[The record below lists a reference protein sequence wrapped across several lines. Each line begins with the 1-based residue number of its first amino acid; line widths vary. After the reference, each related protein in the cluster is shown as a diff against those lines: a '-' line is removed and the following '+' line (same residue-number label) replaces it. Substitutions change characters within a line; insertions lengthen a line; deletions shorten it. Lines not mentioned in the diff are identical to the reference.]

1 VPRKRYS
8 LIAIGVVMQRVT
20 KFLIVKGKDN
30 EFFFTIKQNDSFLPM
45 IIKPSDSFVGKLI
58 LLEDD
63 VTVVLQKNLIV
74 VDPLVGKIKLLITEA
89 ETALLITERGP
100 KEDHYYLKATYR
112 LLLECNTINNG
123 KFTARINR
131 IYVSN

>member
-1 VPRKRYS
+1 
-8 LIAIGVVMQRVT
+8 MQRVT

-30 EFFFTIKQNDSFLPM
+30 EFFFTIKQNGSFLPM
-45 IIKPSDSFVGKLI
+45 IIKPSDTFVGKLI

-63 VTVVLQKNLIV
+63 VTVVLQKNLT
-74 VDPLVGKIKLLITEA
+74 VDVAELGRVKLLITEA
-89 ETALLITERGP
+89 EAAKLITERGP

-112 LLLECNTINNG
+112 LLLECNTVNNG
-123 KFTARINR
+123 QFTARINR

>member
-1 VPRKRYS
+1 VPRKGYS
-8 LIAIGVVMQRVT
+8 LITIGAVMQRVT

-30 EFFFTIKQNDSFLPM
+30 EFFFTIKQNGSFLPM
-45 IIKPSDSFVGKLI
+45 VIESSDTFVGKLI

-63 VTVVLQKNLIV
+63 VTVVLQKNLTV
-74 VDPLVGKIKLLITEA
+74 EVAELGKVKLLITEA
-89 ETALLITERGP
+89 EAAQLVTERGP

-112 LLLECNTINNG
+112 LLLECNTVNNG
-123 KFTARINR
+123 QFTARINR